1 MTTLKGS
8 IASYEDYK
16 QRTMA
21 VARGRSSPALMT

>member
-1 MTTLKGS
+1 MTTLKVG

-21 VARGRSSPALMT
+21 VARGADQARR